1 MGPMRA
7 LLVLSIAAALASGC
21 RIGGP
26 GNAGA
31 TAEAPSLVAIPT
43 AEPPDIQAGCMDA
56 LMTGQLVA
64 DEEAGLVVV
73 PAGGPPVVVIWPHG
87 WVAVDQDGM
96 RILLNERGDPVAR
109 AGDQLQLAGGM
120 VENDR
125 WLACGEITRLP

>member
-21 RIGGP
+21 RIGP
-26 GNAGA
+26 GNAAA
-31 TAEAPSLVAIPT
+31 TPEAPSLVAIPT
-43 AEPPDIQAGCMDA
+43 AEPPGIQAGCMDA

-73 PAGGPPVVVIWPHG
+73 AAGGPPVVVIWPHG

-96 RILLNERGDPVAR
+96 RILLNERGDPIAR
-109 AGDQLQLAGGM
+109 VGDHLQLAGGM

-125 WLACGEITRLP
+125 WLACGEITPLP